1 MSSTEENKAQF
12 RRMYEEGFNQG
23 ILDVTD
29 ELIAPECINHEA
41 PPGANNRGPES
52 LRMVIT
58 MLRAAFPD
66 LRFAIEELIAEGDI
80 VAGRLTM
87 NGTHQ
92 GALMGMPP
100 TGRAVRQNHMH
111 FARLLD
117 GKAIEH
123 WGVRDDVGM
132 MRQLGTFPE

>member
-29 ELIAPECINHEA
+29 GLIAPECINHEA
-41 PPGANNRGPES
+41 PPGVNNRGPES

-111 FARLLD
+111 FVRLRD

>member
-92 GALMGMPP
+92 GALMGIPP

-111 FARLLD
+111 FVRLRD

>member
-41 PPGANNRGPES
+41 PPGVNNRGPES

-111 FARLLD
+111 FVRLLD

>member
-1 MSSTEENKAQF
+1 MLGTEENKAQF
-12 RRMYEEGFNQG
+12 RRMYEEGFNRG
-23 ILDVTD
+23 ILAVVD
-29 ELIAPECINHEA
+29 ELIAPEFINHEA

-58 MLRAAFPD
+58 MLRTAFPD
-66 LRFAIEELIAEGDI
+66 LHFSIEHLVAEGDT
-80 VAGRLTM
+80 VAGRLAM

-92 GALMGMPP
+92 GSLMGMSP
-100 TGRAVRQNHMH
+100 TGRSVRQNHMH
-111 FARLLD
+111 FVRFSD
-117 GKAIEH
+117 GKAVEH

>member
-1 MSSTEENKAQF
+1 MLRTEENKAQF

-23 ILDVTD
+23 VLHVAD

-87 NGTHQ
+87 TGTHQ
-92 GALMGMPP
+92 GSLMGMPP

-111 FARLLD
+111 FVRLRN

>member
-41 PPGANNRGPES
+41 PPGVNNRGPES
-52 LRMVIT
+52 LRTVIT

-111 FARLLD
+111 FVRLRD